1 MKLVVLAAF
10 AAIVFLSDAAHA
22 DPITLKLA
30 PSVDGPKIT
39 LGDLFTGEAFA
50 DNPTLARVAIGPSP
64 RPGRRSAIE
73 AAWLETTA
81 REHGIAW
88 SKPDGLS
95 KVIVSRAGQPVPN
108 DHITATITEALKEKT
123 SLAGV
128 LVNIEETEIW
138 IAAGVEPS
146 VAVESIDYDATSGR
160 FTARISAPADSQ
172 DIFAVHGRAKPALPV
187 ATLMR
192 DVKAGDLIALGDV
205 SLTAIESGRVAQ
217 DAITDADSLVGYAA
231 KRQMRAGQKLRQGDV
246 ERPRMLKKGE
256 VVTLIYEVPGMTLTA
271 MGRAVTD
278 GATGDIISVI
288 NAQSHRTVEAKV
300 TGAGTVTVEA
310 RMPIQ
315 AQASLA
321 ANERGQ

>member
-1 MKLVVLAAF
+1 MKLIVLAAC
-10 AAIVFLSDAAHA
+10 AAIVCLSDAAHA
-22 DPITLKLA
+22 EPVTLKLA

-39 LGDLFTGEAFA
+39 FGDLFVDNAFA
-50 DNPTLARVAIGPSP
+50 ENPELAHVAIGPSP

-81 REHGIAW
+81 REYGIVW
-88 SKPDGLS
+88 RKPDGLS
-95 KVIVSRAGQPVPN
+95 KVIISRAGQPVPN

-128 LVNIEETEIW
+128 LVNIDETEIW
-138 IAAGVEPS
+138 IASGVEPS
-146 VAVESIDYDATSGR
+146 VAVQSLDYDATSGR
-160 FTARISAPADSQ
+160 FTARVTAPAESEDV
-172 DIFAVHGRAKPALPV
+172 FAVHGRAKPARPV

-192 DVKAGDLIALGDV
+192 DVKAGDLIAQSDV

-217 DAITDADSLVGYAA
+217 DAITDTESLVGFAA

-246 ERPRMLKKGE
+246 ERPRMMKKGE

-278 GATGDIISVI
+278 GATGDIISVV

-300 TGAGTVTVEA
+300 TGAGTATVEA
-310 RMPIQ
+310 RIPVQ

-321 ANERGQ
+321 ANDRGQ

>member
-1 MKLVVLAAF
+1 MKLVVFAAL
-10 AAIVFLSDAAHA
+10 AAIVCLSDGAHA

-39 LGDLFTGEAFA
+39 LGDLFTGDAFA
-50 DNPTLARVAIGPSP
+50 GNPTLAHIAIGPAP

-88 SKPDGLS
+88 HKPDGLS
-95 KVIVSRAGQPVPN
+95 KVIVSRAGQPVPAE
-108 DHITATITEALKEKT
+108 HITATITEALKEKT

-138 IAAGVEPS
+138 IAAGIEPS

-160 FTARISAPADSQ
+160 FTARVRAPAESE

-192 DVKAGDLIALGDV
+192 DVKAGDLLAQGDV

-217 DAITDADSLVGYAA
+217 DAITDADSLVGFAA

-246 ERPRMLKKGE
+246 ERPRMLKKGD

-271 MGRAVTD
+271 MGRAVND
-278 GATGDIISVI
+278 GATGDIISVV

-310 RMPIQ
+310 RMSIQ

-321 ANERGQ
+321 ANDGVR